1 MYGSSQALPYIILS
15 LPIGALVDRRRR
27 RTLILAAGTVS
38 MLALASILIAHTVGA
53 VISRCPTSRRQ
64 RLHTHLAAAVNLPA
78 LGDLVTHRE
87 TGAGQQADRLREQI
101 ATLTAELG
109 RVDSELAALATTRT
123 TLRALAAAEFTADDP
138 TFASTPYQ
146 QILEVLATAP
156 AGMRAKGIC
165 LALGVEPSPK
175 HVEGTRAKLK
185 RMENPQVLTQD
196 ETGVFALAPKRT

>member
-1 MYGSSQALPYIILS
+1 
-15 LPIGALVDRRRR
+15 
-27 RTLILAAGTVS
+27 
-38 MLALASILIAHTVGA
+38 
-53 VISRCPTSRRQ
+53 
-64 RLHTHLAAAVNLPA
+64 VNLTTV
-78 LGDLVTHRE
+78 LDLITHRE
-87 TGAGQQADRLREQI
+87 TTAGQQADRLREQI

-165 LALGVEPSPK
+165 IALGVEPSPK

-185 RMENPQVLTQD
+185 RMVTRQVLAED
-196 ETGVFALAPKRT
+196 EPGVFTLAAKRT